1 MIMRMACEFT
11 VFTGKLSLTVQTAVN
26 RRIRARAFLTG
37 QSALRLRGCKGF
49 IFIAATIFIGQV
61 LIVTFGGQMF
71 NVTPLSLRHWLM
83 IIGGTSIVLWIGE
96 LVRLVIKKTR
106 MCTA

>member
-1 MIMRMACEFT
+1 MPALPDGTECAP
-11 VFTGKLSLTVQTAVN
+11 TA
-26 RRIRARAFLTG
+26 
-37 QSALRLRGCKGF
+37 RLQGF

-83 IIGGTSIVLWIGE
+83 IVGGTSIVLWVGE
-96 LVRLVIKKTR
+96 LVRLIIKKTR
-106 MCTA
+106 MC

>member
-1 MIMRMACEFT
+1 M
-11 VFTGKLSLTVQTAVN
+11 
-26 RRIRARAFLTG
+26 
-37 QSALRLRGCKGF
+37 
-49 IFIAATIFIGQV
+49 